1 MIELDQ
7 LTKRYGRTT
16 AVDHLTFTVQ
26 PGIVTGYLGPNGAGK
41 STTMRLL
48 LGLEEPTSGTA
59 TVNGRHYR
67 DQATPIH
74 EIGVLLEAK
83 ATHPARPA
91 RDHLLAMAYTNRLSA
106 RRVDEVLDLVG
117 LTEVAGR
124 RAGTFSLGMS
134 QRLGIA
140 AALLGDPQTVVLD
153 EPVNGL
159 DPEGIRWIRGL
170 LRGLAA
176 EGRTVFLSSHLMTE
190 MALTADHLIVV
201 GRGRLIADVSV
212 ADLTASAVSRVR
224 VVSPQAAQLPP
235 LLLGAGVEV
244 TTGPDDSVEVVGLP
258 AAEIGRRVA
267 DAGIVLH
274 ELTPLPPSLEEAF
287 MALTSD
293 SVDYHGFLADSE
305 ASQSSS
311 SSSSSY
317 SSGAHSF
324 GAHSSAV
331 GLANGSAPAAASS
344 TSPSSR
350 QAA

>member
-7 LTKRYGRTT
+7 LTKRYGHTT

-48 LGLEEPTSGTA
+48 LGLEQPTSGTA
-59 TVNGRHYR
+59 TVNGRNYR
-67 DQATPIH
+67 DHATPIH

-83 ATHPARPA
+83 ATHPGRSA
-91 RDHLLAMAYTNRLSA
+91 RDHLLAMASTHRLSM

-117 LTEVAGR
+117 LSDVAGQ

-140 AALLGDPQTVVLD
+140 AALLGDPKTVLLD

-159 DPEGIRWIRGL
+159 DPEGIRWIRDL
-170 LRGLAA
+170 LKGLAA

-212 ADLTASAVSRVR
+212 AELTASAVSRVR

-235 LLLGAGVEV
+235 LLLSDGVEV
-244 TTGPDDSVEVVGLP
+244 STAPDSSVEVIGLP
-258 AAEIGRRVA
+258 AAEIGRRAA
-267 DAGIVLH
+267 DAGLVLH
-274 ELTPLPPSLEEAF
+274 ELTPRPPSLEEAF
-287 MALTSD
+287 MQLTSD
-293 SVDYHGFLADSE
+293 SVDYHGFRADT
-305 ASQSSS
+305 QIPGP
-311 SSSSSY
+311 
-317 SSGAHSF
+317 GA
-324 GAHSSAV
+324 GT
-331 GLANGSAPAAASS
+331 GLPSRKAA
-344 TSPSSR
+344 
-350 QAA
+350 